1 MDIDCLNLT
10 ARERNALK
18 RAGIM
23 TVEQLRTTPDSELL
37 ATRGIGE
44 LSYWNIV
51 NALYDYQA
59 SIIAEK
65 EN

>member
-1 MDIDCLNLT
+1 
-10 ARERNALK
+10 
-18 RAGIM
+18 M
-23 TVEQLRTTPDSELL
+23 TVEQLRTTPVSELL